1 MNLKINSLKKFDA
14 IFGRL
19 TCSIVKLTV
28 KPKVYTNRLFI
39 DSAIRQ
45 GSGIISNNEGQG
57 LDAIRERR
65 FGNSPYTSSRKV
77 RILVIRPG
85 GIGDLALLYPA
96 FRVLKDSFDNP
107 EIDILAEKRNS
118 GLLIGCPY
126 TNRFFLYDLRP
137 PIELIK
143 ALLRDYDIVIDTEQ
157 WHRLTA
163 AVSYLTRAPIRVGF
177 ATNERGGLFTH
188 PVSYNQDEYEVYSF
202 LNLVTAITG
211 EGYKFNENEPF
222 IPVDS
227 GLIYGIGE
235 GVAEFR
241 KRWTALIGV
250 FCGATIP
257 ERRWGLINFAELSKR
272 LSNNGFGTVLVGGRS
287 DVKEMKKFE
296 ELVGSEKVLNLVGK
310 TSLMETA
317 ALISLLDIFVSGD
330 SGIMHIAYG
339 VGTPTVSLFGA
350 GIQKKWAPI
359 GENHITI
366 NKNLPCSPCTS
377 FGYTPR
383 CPYDVR
389 CLKEITVEDV
399 TETVLRLLSRCKKN
413 NV

>member
-1 MNLKINSLKKFDA
+1 MNLKINSLKKLDA

-19 TCSIVKLTV
+19 ACSIVKLTV
-28 KPKVYTNRLFI
+28 KPKVYTNRLFTN
-39 DSAIRQ
+39 SGIRQ

-57 LDAIRERR
+57 LNAVGERR
-65 FGNSPYTSSRKV
+65 LGNSLYTSSRKV

-85 GIGDLALLYPA
+85 GIGDLVLLYPA
-96 FRVLKDSFDNP
+96 LRVLKEGLDNP
-107 EIDILAEKRNS
+107 DIDVLAEKRNA
-118 GLLIGCPY
+118 GLLMGCPY
-126 TNRFFLYDLRP
+126 TKRFFLYDLRP
-137 PIELIK
+137 PIELFN
-143 ALLRDYDIVIDTEQ
+143 ALRNDYDIVIDTEQ

-188 PVSYNQDEYEVYSF
+188 PVSYNQDEYEVHSF

-211 EGYKFNENEPF
+211 ERYKFNENEPF
-222 IPVDS
+222 IPIDS
-227 GLIYGIGE
+227 GLISGIRE
-235 GVAEFR
+235 GVMEFR
-241 KRWTALIGV
+241 RRWTALIGV

-257 ERRWGLINFAELSKR
+257 ERRWGLINFAELSKM

-287 DVKEMKKFE
+287 DVKEMKNFE

-339 VGTPTVSLFGA
+339 VGAPTVSLFGA